1 MNRIAT
7 VDIWL
12 HVLET
17 GTYFGINEGLLNNV
31 RLLEKLGQI
40 SAFMIGV
47 IWRGKKKHVGK
58 NILGDHHNDTNWPSN
73 YI

>member
-1 MNRIAT
+1 
-7 VDIWL
+7 
-12 HVLET
+12 VLET

-47 IWRGKKKHVGK
+47 I
-58 NILGDHHNDTNWPSN
+58 
-73 YI
+73 